1 MQQKIAIAA
10 VSKDWHKVR
19 DLQKMLYHSR
29 DAKMLAVQRVTSK
42 RMKRTPGI
50 DGLFWGEN
58 KTKFEAVERL
68 CYQDYKP
75 SPFKRIYVP
84 KENDKSRLRPLSVP
98 IIFDRAM
105 QGLFLLGVDPVVE
118 SYADMHAYGFRKY
131 RSSLDVIR
139 DVVEGMNLTKG
150 NTWVLVSDVHE
161 CFDHLSHEWILKH
174 APMSKKILRKILQC
188 GYVHKNIYYSMKE
201 GMPQGGVLSPVFT
214 TLVLCG
220 MEGILE
226 GKYPNEGVKIIRYVD
241 DYLFTGRSKE
251 IMECV
256 LNDLQEF
263 LEIRGLTLSE
273 SKTKIVHIS
282 EGFNFIGWHFVRNNK
297 GLEISPSV
305 EKMDDVLR
313 RMGDIIVQGKKW
325 DPEKLILKLND
336 IVSGW
341 GCYHAYKCT
350 PDWFIPLDDKV
361 SSMLW
366 KWVKN
371 KHPDENNQWI
381 LNQYWRNRIG
391 SERIFGYEDTLLLR
405 FEDIQ
410 IREPDP
416 LDLRKNPYIDIEYFR
431 GREKHI
437 HVPTSERA
445 IELKQRIW

>member
-1 MQQKIAIAA
+1 
-10 VSKDWHKVR
+10 
-19 DLQKMLYHSR
+19 
-29 DAKMLAVQRVTSK
+29 
-42 RMKRTPGI
+42 
-50 DGLFWGEN
+50 
-58 KTKFEAVERL
+58 
-68 CYQDYKP
+68 
-75 SPFKRIYVP
+75 
-84 KENDKSRLRPLSVP
+84 
-98 IIFDRAM
+98 
-105 QGLFLLGVDPVVE
+105 
-118 SYADMHAYGFRKY
+118 
-131 RSSLDVIR
+131 
-139 DVVEGMNLTKG
+139 
-150 NTWVLVSDVHE
+150 
-161 CFDHLSHEWILKH
+161 
-174 APMSKKILRKILQC
+174 
-188 GYVHKNIYYSMKE
+188 MKE

-241 DYLFTGRSKE
+241 DYLVTGRSKE

-256 LNDLQEF
+256 LNDLREF

-305 EKMDDVLR
+305 EKMDDVMR
-313 RMGDIIVQGKKW
+313 RMRDIIVQGKKW

-366 KWVKN
+366 RWVKN

-391 SERIFGYEDTLLLR
+391 SERIFGSGNTLLLR

-437 HVPTSERA
+437 HLPTSERA